1 MIVELEQLPILNE
14 DSLNGIAGITGVGWT
29 TSMLGFLSAMLG
41 YGNGLVTRLVA
52 DPRSLLYIGS
62 VLFVTTLGIDRLN
75 DALSESVE

>member
-1 MIVELEQLPILNE
+1 
-14 DSLNGIAGITGVGWT
+14 
-29 TSMLGFLSAMLG
+29 MLGFLSAMLG